1 MKKRLLFSIASVC
14 VFLGTGCGNSA
25 KEEGSFSEGVIT
37 YAAEPV
43 NMDDPMAAFAPSEM
57 TVKFK
62 NNNSAAQMSA
72 GIGALDASF
81 VSDLEARTFTQIIR
95 LFSDKYFVIQNE
107 AEIKKENESFDLEI
121 EPTKETKVIA
131 GYICK
136 KAIVHQKGDEPT
148 DFDIY
153 YTNELKIE
161 NSNFSNPY
169 YKLDGVLMEYRMKK
183 FGLEM
188 KFTTTGITK
197 EKVDDAVFEIPENYE
212 EITQEA
218 LLNKLKFF

>member
-1 MKKRLLFSIASVC
+1 MKKRLLLSIIFAC
-14 VFLGTGCGNSA
+14 IFLWTGCNNSA
-25 KEEGSFSEGVIT
+25 KDEGSFSEGVIT

-43 NMDDPMAAFAPSEM
+43 NEDDPMAAFAPSKM

-62 NNNSAAQMSA
+62 NNNSSAQMSA

-81 VSDLEARTFTQIIR
+81 VSDLETHSFTQIIR
-95 LFSDKYFVIQNE
+95 LFSDKYFVVQNE
-107 AEIKKENESFDLEI
+107 AEIKKENESFDLDI
-121 EPTKETKVIA
+121 EPTNETKVIA
-131 GYICK
+131 GYTCK
-136 KAIVHQKGDEPT
+136 KAIVHQKGESPA

-153 YTNELKIE
+153 YTTDLKIE

-188 KFTTTGITK
+188 KFTTTSITK
-197 EKVDDAVFEIPENYE
+197 EKVDDAVFQIPENYE
-212 EITQEA
+212 QITQEA